1 MKCASCDSESLSLMS
16 VLILG
21 HALGK
26 NNISLLS
33 TLCEKHK
40 KEYVA
45 KAFEVLKIIGESA
58 NKE

>member
-1 MKCASCDSESLSLMS
+1 MS